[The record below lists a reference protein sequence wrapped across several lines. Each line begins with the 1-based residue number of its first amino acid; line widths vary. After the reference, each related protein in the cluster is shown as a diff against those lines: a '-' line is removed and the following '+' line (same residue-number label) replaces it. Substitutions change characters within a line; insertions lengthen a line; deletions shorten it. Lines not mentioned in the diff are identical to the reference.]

1 MTNTT
6 GRVNAIRDHV
16 HSSYSTL
23 LQLVDGPLIALA
35 PEKLYVAPSQ
45 GEWSIMQNL
54 AHVAEIMPYWGNE
67 IAKAVREPG
76 QKFGRTAED
85 LDRLRALDEHGTDAL
100 AEAKAA
106 LPDSYARLDQV
117 LATLKDSDLGLTALH
132 KKYGERTL
140 DWFIEEFVT
149 SHLAAHVEQIRACL
163 AVV

>member
-1 MTNTT
+1 MTNTAS
-6 GRVNAIRDHV
+6 RVEAIRDHI
-16 HSSYSTL
+16 HTSYNAL
-23 LQLVDGPLIALA
+23 RQLVDGPLTALA
-35 PEKLYVAPSQ
+35 PEKLYVAPAQ

-54 AHVAEIMPYWGNE
+54 AHVVEIMPYWGNE

-100 AEAKAA
+100 TEAKAA
-106 LPDSYARLDQV
+106 LPGSYAQLDRV
-117 LATLKDSDLGLTALH
+117 LATLKDSDLDLNAIH

-163 AVV
+163 AAV